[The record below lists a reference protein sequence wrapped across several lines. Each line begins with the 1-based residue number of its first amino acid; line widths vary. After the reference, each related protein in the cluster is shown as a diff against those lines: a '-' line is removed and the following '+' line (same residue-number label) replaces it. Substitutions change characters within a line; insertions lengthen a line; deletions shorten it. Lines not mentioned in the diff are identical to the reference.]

1 MNNIETWK
9 KEIVSI
15 DKKRE
20 ELFKIKEPID
30 KQLSSLYEKKEKLQN
45 QIDTSRINR
54 KGKIDW
60 EWILHCDHSQSTAH
74 YRAAKDAMAKLGL
87 MNSGFYENTNQISI
101 SIVIN
106 KNEYKKIPKIM
117 KSIDILLPFLKPVVD
132 GFICFGI
139 FEHTL
144 SKHGIFQLKI
154 NKKLKG
160 YISCT
165 RYGHEEVTIGSKTDL
180 SPLEDLLKY
189 CAKELWYE
197 DETGEDNV

>member
-9 KEIVSI
+9 KEIENI
-15 DKKRE
+15 DNKRE

-45 QIDTSRINR
+45 QIDTARINS

-60 EWILHCDHSQSTAH
+60 EWILSSDYDESTAH
-74 YRAAKDAMAKLGL
+74 HKAAKEAIAKLGF
-87 MNSGFYENTNQISI
+87 MSSGFYESNKQRCISI
-101 SIVIN
+101 MIN
-106 KNEYKKIPKIM
+106 KNEFKKIPKIM
-117 KSIDILLPFLKPVVD
+117 ESIDVLLPFLKPTHD
-132 GFICFGI
+132 KFICFGI

-144 SKHGIFQLKI
+144 SEHGIFQLKI

-165 RYGHEEVTIGSKTDL
+165 CYGHEEETLGSKTDL
-180 SPLEDLLKY
+180 IPLEDLLKY

-197 DETGEDNV
+197 KGEDNDE